1 MANYSIYRQQMKREI
16 LKELKQ
22 DPTVTSI
29 LVGDNVIQVGRI
41 PIEDLYEEPSAFGL
55 IKNPRAYYEY
65 IEY

>member
-1 MANYSIYRQQMKREI
+1 MANYSSPRKQMRKEI

-29 LVGDNVIQVGRI
+29 FVGDDIIQVGRI
-41 PIEDLYEEPSAFGL
+41 PIEDIYKEPSALGL